1 MTEEQEKRLK
11 AIVQQLKDAYNL
23 LGQNKSVM
31 QDLRTFC
38 EVTIPTDMTGK
49 TPNTDLNKVLIM
61 TGRASVFQRIDY
73 WVNTPVE
80 QILKDQFNKF
90 GA

>member
-38 EVTIPTDMTGK
+38 EVTIP
-49 TPNTDLNKVLIM
+49 
-61 TGRASVFQRIDY
+61 
-73 WVNTPVE
+73 
-80 QILKDQFNKF
+80 QIIFELLTSGLFL
-90 GA
+90 